1 MGHVGQDVAV
11 TYLFYRTTSQAVQS
25 LFTHQR
31 MPQGVRQE
39 LKRRNVSLKQVGD
52 QVDTLLV
59 LKRVQEDQLVWVVG
73 VEKLIVV
80 GMPSLI
86 AWSAPGLLPLIDM
99 RPILLNVWGSTALFG
114 EWLLVQLLSKL
125 A

>member
-1 MGHVGQDVAV
+1 
-11 TYLFYRTTSQAVQS
+11 
-25 LFTHQR
+25 
-31 MPQGVRQE
+31 MPREVRQG
-39 LKRRNVSLKQVGD
+39 LKRRNISLKQVGD

-86 AWSAPGLLPLIDM
+86 AWSAPGL
-99 RPILLNVWGSTALFG
+99 
-114 EWLLVQLLSKL
+114 
-125 A
+125 

>member
-1 MGHVGQDVAV
+1 
-11 TYLFYRTTSQAVQS
+11 
-25 LFTHQR
+25 

-39 LKRRNVSLKQVGD
+39 LKRRNVSLKQVDD

-86 AWSAPGLLPLIDM
+86 AWSAPGL
-99 RPILLNVWGSTALFG
+99 
-114 EWLLVQLLSKL
+114 
-125 A
+125 

>member
-1 MGHVGQDVAV
+1 
-11 TYLFYRTTSQAVQS
+11 
-25 LFTHQR
+25 

-86 AWSAPGLLPLIDM
+86 AWSAPGL
-99 RPILLNVWGSTALFG
+99 
-114 EWLLVQLLSKL
+114 
-125 A
+125 